1 MGATYHFY
9 NTDLRP
15 LTDLQLDIGT
25 TAKRFSRLHALN
37 ASLGGLQYVWPT
49 TITAGY
55 ILKALSSTTLGW
67 ADPAPSFVSVAKWG
81 TITL

>member
-25 TAKRFSRLHALN
+25 TAKRFNRIHCLN
-37 ASLGGLQYVWPT
+37 ASLGGIQYVWPT

-55 ILKALSSTTLGW
+55 VLRAASTTTLEW
-67 ADPAPSFVSVAKWG
+67 ADPAPAFVSINKWSVD
-81 TITL
+81 T